1 MPNWR
6 LHLNPSIL
14 PAFSCCQRAISA
26 GVLCLRKI
34 RLASFCSFLLQMM
47 SASLCCRMTAMILV
61 FISFFTFSP
70 LALFSNSFTTRHFL
84 NSFTTRPQVVGG
96 GGLAFSSQ
104 TPSPLWGTPS
114 INRGRVVVLTVLPFE
129 AGKQWRGSLHA
140 SDGALLTSSS
150 VHRGGG
156 PPPE

>member
-26 GVLCLRKI
+26 GVLCLRKV

-47 SASLCCRMTAMILV
+47 SASLCCRMTAIILV

-70 LALFSNSFTTRHFL
+70 LALFSNSFTTR
-84 NSFTTRPQVVGG
+84 PQVVGG
-96 GGLAFSSQ
+96 GGPLPSSQ
-104 TPSPLWGTPS
+104 TPSPPWGTPS

-129 AGKQWRGSLHA
+129 AGKQWRGSPHA
-140 SDGALLTSSS
+140 SDGALPTSSS